1 MTTGSRREG
10 PDDNLVVAGLGVAA
24 IGPIIVASL
33 LVLVRDHL
41 ARSNAALVFV
51 IVVVLAAALGG
62 RWAAIVAALVS
73 AISYD
78 FFLTRPYGSLKIDDA
93 EDIVATVLL
102 LVVGLIVGEVVVWA
116 HRGYRKSER
125 GSDEVARLHRSRSWS
140 PRAAAPSA
148 CRRRCATSC
157 RSCCRYA
164 IAGSSV
170 LRSALRCR
178 VWSATAR
185 STPPVG
191 GSPAVSSR
199 CRPKESRSRSSA
211 AAGSSAAWCSSR
223 TPMSECRS
231 KSASSPSRSSD
242 QLGAALAAE
251 LDAQGSSGSSVRG
264 SALEPVA
271 HARAR

>member
-93 EDIVATVLL
+93 EDIVATALL

-125 GSDEVARLHRSRSWS
+125 GSDEVARLHRV
-140 PRAAAPSA
+140 AEL
-148 CRRRCATSC
+148 
-157 RSCCRYA
+157 
-164 IAGSSV
+164 V
-170 LRSALRCR
+170 
-178 VWSATAR
+178 
-185 STPPVG
+185 
-191 GSPAVSSR
+191 
-199 CRPKESRSRSSA
+199 
-211 AAGSSAAWCSSR
+211 AAGSSAERVQASVCNELSELLSLR
-223 TPMSECRS
+223 DCRFERAPFSAPLARLERNGSIDTPRRRFARGEFTLPAEGVEIPVLGRGRQLGRLVVEPDPDVGVSLEERVV
-231 KSASSPSRSSD
+231 AIALSD

-251 LDAQGSSGSSVRG
+251 LDAQGSSGT
-264 SALEPVA
+264 P
-271 HARAR
+271 